1 MGVKE
6 EAQQEKGAA
15 MTSSSD
21 NRKEQIIQ
29 AALHVF
35 SRYGY
40 HKATIKAIAKEAGL
54 RSPALIYWY
63 FKNKSEL
70 FREVLHSL
78 APALHELAE
87 SEELL
92 NTPPEEGLREF
103 ARNYVAMFER
113 PDMLRLFRLVVADAL
128 RQPEENTALLDSGL
142 MSIILF
148 LVRYFQRQIELGH
161 LRPHNPQVAG
171 RAFYGAINAYIM
183 AQALFP
189 ASDTGL
195 PPAEAYVEEV
205 IQTFIEGLR
214 VEE

>member
-1 MGVKE
+1 MSS
-6 EAQQEKGAA
+6 AA
-15 MTSSSD
+15 DT
-21 NRKEQIIQ
+21 RKEQIIK
-29 AALHVF
+29 AATRVF
-35 SRYGY
+35 SERGY

-78 APALHELAE
+78 APTLQELAE
-87 SEELL
+87 SDELL
-92 NTPPEEGLREF
+92 NAPPEEGLTKF
-103 ARNYVAMFER
+103 ARNYVAVLQR

-142 MSIILF
+142 MSVILF
-148 LVRYFQRQIELGH
+148 LVRYFQRQIELGR
-161 LRPHNPQVAG
+161 LRPHDPRVSG

-189 ASDTGL
+189 SSDTDL
-195 PPAEAYVEEV
+195 PPVEAYVEEV
-205 IQTFIEGLR
+205 IHTFIDGLR
-214 VEE
+214 EEA